1 MGGEITA
8 NAELSI
14 PPATHT
20 LTPTHPHPNR
30 PPLPPPPFLLIIS
43 FFKCKAAKESELIS
57 LLVCCLRGVRNAGN
71 EGRSTSENIRRRRTK
86 EKNEVTFSFCEAFEV
101 GA

>member
-20 LTPTHPHPNR
+20 LTPTHPHPN
-30 PPLPPPPFLLIIS
+30 PPPTSFLLIIS